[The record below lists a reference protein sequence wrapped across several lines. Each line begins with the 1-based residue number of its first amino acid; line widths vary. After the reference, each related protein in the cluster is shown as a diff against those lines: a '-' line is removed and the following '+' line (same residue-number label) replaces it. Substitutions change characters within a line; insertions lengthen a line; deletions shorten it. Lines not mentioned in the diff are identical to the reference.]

1 MSVGYALDIVSW
13 VCLIAGSF
21 FAITGGIGIV
31 RLPDFFSRMH
41 AGGLTDTMGT
51 TFLLVGL
58 ALQSGWSLVSVKLM
72 MILLFILVTSPTAA
86 HALAKAAR
94 SYGLEPWERPSEES
108 SSNL

>member
-1 MSVGYALDIVSW
+1 VNQLLDVISW
-13 VCLIAGSF
+13 ICVAAGSF

-51 TFLLVGL
+51 TFLLAGL

-72 MILLFILVTSPTAA
+72 MILFFILITSPTAA

-94 SYGLEPWERPSEES
+94 SYGLKPWERPPEEP
-108 SSNL
+108 SSNR